1 MPALICGIKITGN
14 ELKAA
19 RKKLLGYAITD
30 VAIRDN
36 QNR

>member
-1 MPALICGIKITGN
+1 
-14 ELKAA
+14 LKAA